1 MERKKE
7 GERRKVREK
16 EGRRDG
22 GKRSQTLTLAYISI
36 TVLVVALG
44 IILSNPSVNIVQLS
58 KVTQIKWLSIVL
70 VSLPCFQRS
79 LRLRS
84 TKLHFLMSER

>member
-7 GERRKVREK
+7 GERRKMREE

-22 GKRSQTLTLAYISI
+22 GKRPKTLTLAYISI

-44 IILSNPSVNIVQLS
+44 KILLTPSVNIV
-58 KVTQIKWLSIVL
+58 
-70 VSLPCFQRS
+70 
-79 LRLRS
+79 
-84 TKLHFLMSER
+84 